1 MRRFRV
7 WAIRFGGLLWGSR
20 RQREFAEEID
30 AHIQMHIDDKVRAG
44 MPREEARRDAI
55 LALGGLESTKE
66 RYRDRTTLPVLEH
79 LVQDTRFA
87 IRQLASHPGFTVTAV
102 LVLALGMGAAVAIF
116 GFVNAAL
123 IRPLP
128 YEDPARLA
136 HVTGSVASIPRAAL
150 SYLDYLDWKRDN
162 RVFKSV
168 EVFRGTGFLLKT
180 PSGTDPVPAA
190 RVSAGFFRTL
200 GIRPLLGRDFYT
212 GTELPVDPHAV
223 MLTYQ
228 AWQQRFGG
236 REDVIG
242 RAVTLDGAPHTIVG
256 VLPQHFHFAPQGRAE
271 IWATVHATGPCE
283 ARRSC
288 HNLEGVGRLED
299 GVSLDTAREHMQ
311 SIAAR
316 LERQYP
322 DSNRGQGASVLPLSE
337 VIVGDIRPVL
347 LVMLGGAG
355 LLLLIACANVAGLL
369 LVRTESRRRELA
381 VRSALGASTGRL
393 VCQFVTEGL
402 VLVMAGSA
410 LGLVC
415 ASWAMQLLPGLIPAD
430 MAASLPYLRDVGLNR
445 RVVGC
450 AGLLALIASGLFA
463 ITPIMRIS
471 TAGTSDGLADGGRGA
486 SGGVWQRLGSRLVVL
501 ELATAM
507 VLLAGAGLL
516 SRSLHQLLNVEL
528 GFNPDRVATIGVAA
542 PQATYG
548 EGERALALGRRVVSR
563 VARLPAVESVALTS
577 LVPVTFNGN
586 TDWIR
591 FVGRPYNGE
600 HNEVNM
606 REVSADYFTTLR
618 AALLRGRSFTD
629 ADDLTKP
636 RVVIINRRL
645 AALYF
650 PAEDPIGKRIGDTS
664 LSPDSIKE
672 IIGVVDDI
680 REGPLDSEIW
690 PAVYY
695 PFNQSPGT
703 NFSVVV
709 RTSPGHASIL
719 PALSTAIRE
728 IDPDIAAMDGT
739 TMDTYIHDSRRA
751 YLHRSSTWLVGS
763 FAAVALLLGVIG
775 LYGVV
780 AYSVAQRTREIGVR
794 MALGARTAS
803 VYRLVVGEAGRL
815 AAIGIAAGLACAV
828 GAASLMRELLFG
840 TPPWDPLTLAVV
852 AALLGGAALASSYFP
867 ARRAASVNP
876 MDALRTE

>member
-1 MRRFRV
+1 
-7 WAIRFGGLLWGSR
+7 
-20 RQREFAEEID
+20 
-30 AHIQMHIDDKVRAG
+30 
-44 MPREEARRDAI
+44 
-55 LALGGLESTKE
+55 
-66 RYRDRTTLPVLEH
+66 
-79 LVQDTRFA
+79 
-87 IRQLASHPGFTVTAV
+87 
-102 LVLALGMGAAVAIF
+102 
-116 GFVNAAL
+116 
-123 IRPLP
+123 
-128 YEDPARLA
+128 
-136 HVTGSVASIPRAAL
+136 
-150 SYLDYLDWKRDN
+150 
-162 RVFKSV
+162 
-168 EVFRGTGFLLKT
+168 
-180 PSGTDPVPAA
+180 
-190 RVSAGFFRTL
+190 
-200 GIRPLLGRDFYT
+200 
-212 GTELPVDPHAV
+212 
-223 MLTYQ
+223 
-228 AWQQRFGG
+228 
-236 REDVIG
+236 
-242 RAVTLDGAPHTIVG
+242 
-256 VLPQHFHFAPQGRAE
+256 
-271 IWATVHATGPCE
+271 
-283 ARRSC
+283 
-288 HNLEGVGRLED
+288 
-299 GVSLDTAREHMQ
+299 
-311 SIAAR
+311 
-316 LERQYP
+316 
-322 DSNRGQGASVLPLSE
+322 
-337 VIVGDIRPVL
+337 
-347 LVMLGGAG
+347 
-355 LLLLIACANVAGLL
+355 
-369 LVRTESRRRELA
+369 
-381 VRSALGASTGRL
+381 
-393 VCQFVTEGL
+393 
-402 VLVMAGSA
+402 
-410 LGLVC
+410 
-415 ASWAMQLLPGLIPAD
+415 
-430 MAASLPYLRDVGLNR
+430 
-445 RVVGC
+445 
-450 AGLLALIASGLFA
+450 
-463 ITPIMRIS
+463 
-471 TAGTSDGLADGGRGA
+471 
-486 SGGVWQRLGSRLVVL
+486 VL

-636 RVVIINRRL
+636 RVAIINRRL

-695 PFNQSPGT
+695 PFNQSPGA
-703 NFSVVV
+703 NFSVVA

-739 TMDTYIHDSRRA
+739 TMETYIHDSRRA

-763 FAAVALLLGVIG
+763 FAAIALLLGVIG